1 MKKLGL
7 IFIFGILNSGAF
19 AVPAVVNY
27 IFDGDTF
34 AADVVLEDGIKIP
47 VRVRLDGVDTPEIHG
62 NCDYEIKMANMAKE
76 RLAQLL
82 PVGSTV
88 ELQDIKDDK
97 YLGRI
102 DAKVITANKQN
113 VADILVKEKLG
124 RKYNGGKRLSWCK

>member
-1 MKKLGL
+1 MKKLCLFFILG
-7 IFIFGILNSGAF
+7 IFNSGAF

-34 AADVVLEDGIKIP
+34 AADVILEDGIRLP

-62 NCDYEIKMANMAKE
+62 SCDYEIKMANKAKE
-76 RLAQLL
+76 RLTELL

-102 DAKVITANKQN
+102 DAKVIVANKQN
-113 VADILVKEKLG
+113 VADVLIKEKLG